1 MQKFNAGDKVRREEG
16 KQGGSWYPRGSGVHS
31 VSNQQQEWITLEDGS
46 VWDAEY
52 FFLVTPQTGFSDP
65 GDHDLVYAAKGGAV
79 PPKALSTQV
88 GGDHYKS
95 MVIQPI
101 EYITK
106 NNLGWCEGNIVK
118 YITRWKQKGGK
129 ADIDKVIH
137 YANLLKELN

>member
-1 MQKFNAGDKVRREEG
+1 MERYDWWCGKKLHLDKEDYADCSCYATKAKVMFPASGASDLGD
-16 KQGGSWYPRGSGVHS
+16 QP
-31 VSNQQQEWITLEDGS
+31 L
-46 VWDAEY
+46 
-52 FFLVTPQTGFSDP
+52 FLKASD
-65 GDHDLVYAAKGGAV
+65 
-79 PPKALSTQV
+79 TQV

-95 MVIQPI
+95 LSIQPI

-137 YANLLKELN
+137 YANLLKEMN

>member
-1 MQKFNAGDKVRREEG
+1 M
-16 KQGGSWYPRGSGVHS
+16 
-31 VSNQQQEWITLEDGS
+31 
-46 VWDAEY
+46 
-52 FFLVTPQTGFSDP
+52 FSDP
-65 GDHDLVYAAKGGAV
+65 GDYN
-79 PPKALSTQV
+79 PPMSQSVNNKEQEDYDPFTSHIGKSLLPALSTQV